1 VSRRLYNFVH
11 ENSDIYMWPVSETND
26 PGVLAQIDNIVSINA
41 SVTVDFLGQC
51 ASEQIAGKYYSSA
64 AGQSDFSRGA
74 RLAKH
79 GKGFVCLRS
88 SARDETVSTTVPTLD
103 PGTAVS
109 THKNNTDIVVT
120 EYGVAKL
127 RGKTIRERT
136 HALIGIAHP
145 NFRDEL
151 KHKAKE
157 LGYW

>member
-1 VSRRLYNFVH
+1 MSRRLYNFVH

-51 ASEQIAGKYYSSA
+51 ASEQIAGKYYSSTG
-64 AGQSDFSRGA
+64 GQSDFSRGA

-88 SARDETVSTTVPTLD
+88 SARDETVSTIVPTLD

-120 EYGVAKL
+120 EYGVAEL

-145 NFRDEL
+145 NFRDVL

-157 LGYW
+157 IGYW